1 MLLKGGEE
9 TGKAANPR
17 AAAEMVLIRLSY
29 TADLPS
35 PDELIRMLGGEGALV
50 RSGKPAPAESAASR
64 NAPLNSA
71 EPAAPAS
78 PMPQAASAMPIP
90 FADDG
95 SSGEDDGFFDA
106 DYEASL
112 DELAGGARVVA
123 FADPRSF
130 DDVIAVAGERRDMM
144 LKVHLEDRVSLVK
157 FDAAAGS
164 IDLFLLP
171 GAPPHIANELREKL
185 NAWTGRKWV
194 VVLSKS
200 AGERPRGEVRR
211 EREAAELEALK
222 SHPAVKAILD
232 QFPDA
237 KIADIRP
244 LISAPRDET
253 GTG

>member
-1 MLLKGGEE
+1 
-9 TGKAANPR
+9 
-17 AAAEMVLIRLSY
+17 
-29 TADLPS
+29 
-35 PDELIRMLGGEGALV
+35 
-50 RSGKPAPAESAASR
+50 
-64 NAPLNSA
+64 
-71 EPAAPAS
+71 
-78 PMPQAASAMPIP
+78 MPIP
-90 FADDG
+90 FADAG
-95 SSGEDDGFFDA
+95 AEGDDEGFFDA

-130 DDVIAVAGERRDMM
+130 DEVIAIAGERRDMM

-194 VVLSKS
+194 VVLSKA
-200 AGERPRGEVRR
+200 AGERPRGAVRR

-244 LISAPRDET
+244 LIGAPRDET